1 MPISIGAH
9 HQCDQLYIEQ
19 TDLETGQVQRL
30 SPPVTET
37 SFSPGGLLTGQWY
50 RFRVIPV
57 NDEGEGIPSNPIE
70 IRTGGFR
77 GTYDHYYA
85 LGDSYSAGDGA
96 PPYSGIQACTQSTK
110 SYPYLL
116 GNGVPTP
123 VLLACTGAVTD
134 DIDRTI
140 QNSSLTAT
148 QLDQL
153 KSSPTANSLITITIG
168 GNDVGFSSKLQNCIT
183 SFHSCT
189 SRQSIIS
196 QRITA
201 LEPRLAGVY
210 QEIRQAAP
218 GADILIVGYPLLI
231 ANPSIAD
238 CHNPIVYVAPEV
250 TLGSSVL
257 IRTLATQMDN
267 VIKQAANQVGVT
279 PATTVGRSGV
289 RRP

>member
-1 MPISIGAH
+1 MHRRPRISPQGRGIVSRVRLNRIWPVMFALVVMVAMGTAILPGFAAKYAKAMGATPG
-9 HQCDQLYIEQ
+9 QPTFFNGSPGDQQVNLNWGAATDATSYIIEQ

-70 IRTGGFR
+70 IRTTGFR

-134 DIDRTI
+134 NIDRTI
-140 QNSSLTAT
+140 
-148 QLDQL
+148 
-153 KSSPTANSLITITIG
+153 
-168 GNDVGFSSKLQNCIT
+168 
-183 SFHSCT
+183 
-189 SRQSIIS
+189 
-196 QRITA
+196 
-201 LEPRLAGVY
+201 
-210 QEIRQAAP
+210 
-218 GADILIVGYPLLI
+218 
-231 ANPSIAD
+231 
-238 CHNPIVYVAPEV
+238 
-250 TLGSSVL
+250 
-257 IRTLATQMDN
+257 
-267 VIKQAANQVGVT
+267 
-279 PATTVGRSGV
+279 
-289 RRP
+289 